1 VLGWIADD
9 SGVTVP
15 AAAIPLA
22 LMLVIAVVSAVPG
35 PVTPAGTSGDGSV
48 KPLCREQQRRANL

>member
-1 VLGWIADD
+1 
-9 SGVTVP
+9 VTVP

-22 LMLVIAVVSAVPG
+22 LMLVIAVVAAVPG
-35 PVTPAGTSGDGSV
+35 PAPAAGTSDDGSV